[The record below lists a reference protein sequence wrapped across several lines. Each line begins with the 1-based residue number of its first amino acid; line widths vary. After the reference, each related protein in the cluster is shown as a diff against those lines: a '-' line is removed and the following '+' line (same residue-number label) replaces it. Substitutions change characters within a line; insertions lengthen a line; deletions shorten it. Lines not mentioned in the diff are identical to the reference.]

1 MSEPSSLY
9 IRVKLTQESLEVF
22 KASPLAAPSRYS
34 DWRPWLDS
42 RKFHGEITDEDIQN
56 MNPSNEI
63 ARFPVHT
70 FGDYLSL
77 LSQDTSAAPVQSRYD
92 ASSNTW
98 TLCVM
103 GLSENYK
110 EFILVLALLRG
121 IELYK
126 DLPGED
132 FILIY
137 PYFWEKNAGAYA
149 NAYVSLSPG
158 SSRLV
163 DEIPASAI
171 QEANQALGKMLEEFR
186 NSHNE
191 DEL

>member
-42 RKFHGEITDEDIQN
+42 KKFHGEISDAEIQSL
-56 MNPSNEI
+56 NPANEI

-77 LSQDTSAAPVQSRYD
+77 LAQDVSAAPVQAQYD
-92 ASSNTW
+92 PLSNTW

-110 EFILVLALLRG
+110 DFLLVLALLRG
-121 IELYK
+121 IALYK

-137 PYFWEKNAGAYA
+137 PYFWEENAGAYA
-149 NAYVSLSPG
+149 NAYVTLSAG
-158 SSRLV
+158 GSRLV

-171 QEANQALGKMLEEFR
+171 QEANQALGKMLAEFR
-186 NSHNE
+186 SSYSE

>member
-1 MSEPSSLY
+1 M
-9 IRVKLTQESLEVF
+9 RVKLTQESLEVF

-42 RKFHGEITDEDIQN
+42 KKFHGEITDAEIQSL
-56 MNPSNEI
+56 NPSNEI
-63 ARFPVHT
+63 ARFPIHT

-77 LSQDTSAAPVQSRYD
+77 LSQDVSAAPVQSRYD
-92 ASSNTW
+92 TLSNTW
-98 TLCVM
+98 TLCVL

-110 EFILVLALLRG
+110 DFILILALLRG
-121 IELYK
+121 IEQYK

-137 PYFWEKNAGAYA
+137 PYFWEENAGASA
-149 NAYVSLSPG
+149 NAYVTLSAG

-186 NSHNE
+186 SSYNE
-191 DEL
+191 DDL